1 MWQRRKNMP
10 EASNPLEK
18 QPRQQISRFTCCTL
32 TPMSRKRTICAN
44 RYKSTCKTIK
54 TAVFVRFAGVTLT
67 GRQFRIFWP
76 IRENFIIIII
86 IINLIK
92 CKARFAIFQNREIF
106 PGVTLVQCA
115 SMCFNSW
122 YTKTETAH
130 LIGCQHGFFKIRS
143 KWFPL

>member
-1 MWQRRKNMP
+1 M
-10 EASNPLEK
+10 K
-18 QPRQQISRFTCCTL
+18 QHPL

-86 IINLIK
+86 IINLMK
-92 CKARFAIFQNREIF
+92 CEARFAIFQNREFF
-106 PGVTLVQCA
+106 PGVTLVQKLYCWKGL
-115 SMCFNSW
+115 SMSFNNRCP
-122 YTKTETAH
+122 KTRFEH
-130 LIGCQHGFFKIRS
+130 LIGCQHGFFKISS
-143 KWFPL
+143 KWFRL